1 MAKKKASMETL
12 NGLHEAIA
20 KYYNDV
26 IGECTDEDGQFS
38 GELSSG
44 TLAAINAFLKN
55 NNITADVVE
64 SEPLQN
70 LSYKIQELVKEA

>member
-1 MAKKKASMETL
+1 MAKKASMDKLNTL
-12 NGLHEAIA
+12 HDLIA
-20 KYYNDV
+20 SYYAEDV
-26 IGECTDEDGQFS
+26 ESGE
-38 GELSSG
+38 ELSSG

-70 LSYKIQELVKEA
+70 LSYRIKDLLTEEA